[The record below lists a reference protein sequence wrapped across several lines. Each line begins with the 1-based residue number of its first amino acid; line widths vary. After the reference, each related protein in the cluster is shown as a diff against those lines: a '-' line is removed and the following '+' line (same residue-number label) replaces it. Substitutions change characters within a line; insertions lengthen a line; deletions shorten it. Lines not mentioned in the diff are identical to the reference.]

1 MNFKFEDKLSQKQKI
16 KLPEIWQHWNSKTI
30 TSSRKS
36 SSNFVYKRK
45 DSRKK
50 NGIRVIV
57 WQSFFIKLTDH
68 SHTFPSSVVK
78 TYILATNVFTI
89 TNEKGQAHLKQC
101 QHTTN
106 DQSVSRKRFLEN
118 FQFLLRIKIH
128 SPVVSSII

>member
-16 KLPEIWQHWNSKTI
+16 KLPEIWHHWNSKTI

-36 SSNFVYKRK
+36 SSIFVYKRK

-118 FQFLLRIKIH
+118 FPFLLRIKIH